1 VPLRLAVAAGRA
13 ARWAARLRGGG
24 SAVPGVVA
32 LRLEPRFLE
41 RTIAD
46 LPHGVVAVTGSNG
59 KSTTT
64 HMLTAVLRA
73 HGLRVFTNPSGGN
86 LPQGIASAVLADAD
100 ASGRLDA
107 DVAVLEIDE
116 AYGVALSALLTPRTV
131 LLLNIQIDQL
141 NRFHEPDRVVG
152 MLERIAATAT
162 EAVVANR
169 DDANVNAI
177 AAHATSTGR
186 AAVDWFGV
194 SPALLDDSKH
204 GLASAPRYG
213 SEEPAPVEAPA
224 AVEAVALEG
233 RDAVFRLAS
242 GDLTASLP
250 SRGLHYAVDAAGALA
265 TARRVLGDRFDPA
278 LAAQGLGSVAAVYGR
293 GEVLRAG
300 DEDIEIIMM
309 KNPASL
315 QMNLDALGD
324 PPEQVLLAVD
334 DGTPDPSWI
343 YDTDLSALTH
353 ADVVSGT
360 KGYQL
365 AVRFGYE
372 GLEVGRV
379 EPDLRR
385 AVQAFLA
392 MGKPSRGVKT
402 MIVNYEQ
409 MMAIRRI
416 LGYTDLEGGP
426 A

>member
-242 GDLTASLP
+242 GELTASLP

-265 TARRVLGDRFDPA
+265 TASTAAGASTGAGSSDP
-278 LAAQGLGSVAAVYGR
+278 
-293 GEVLRAG
+293 
-300 DEDIEIIMM
+300 
-309 KNPASL
+309 
-315 QMNLDALGD
+315 
-324 PPEQVLLAVD
+324 
-334 DGTPDPSWI
+334 
-343 YDTDLSALTH
+343 
-353 ADVVSGT
+353 
-360 KGYQL
+360 
-365 AVRFGYE
+365 
-372 GLEVGRV
+372 
-379 EPDLRR
+379 
-385 AVQAFLA
+385 
-392 MGKPSRGVKT
+392 
-402 MIVNYEQ
+402 
-409 MMAIRRI
+409 
-416 LGYTDLEGGP
+416 
-426 A
+426 